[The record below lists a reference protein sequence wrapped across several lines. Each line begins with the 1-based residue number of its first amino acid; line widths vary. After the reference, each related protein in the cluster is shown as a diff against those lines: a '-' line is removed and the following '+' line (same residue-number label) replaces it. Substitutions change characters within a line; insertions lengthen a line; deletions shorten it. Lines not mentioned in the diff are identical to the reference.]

1 MNRILSS
8 HDFHVKILSLG
19 IIDLW
24 IKILLTFIN
33 KLISLIKIFFW

>member
-19 IIDLW
+19 IINRFMDKN
-24 IKILLTFIN
+24 IVNIYKQVNFIN
-33 KLISLIKIFFW
+33 